1 MPISKFCI
9 KIVHIWDQKKGLY
22 SRVSSSISNEKS
34 VNKRYVQGLKIA
46 SITLFGLYLMG
57 VSTAII
63 LPGLEA
69 PYTREMLTF
78 LFLGGLLI
86 YGSVAVFVNESR
98 YRVCLFL
105 AVFMQMC
112 FPVAISFLLNYET
125 NFAKVPE
132 LMGGRIMDYAFIGA
146 AGPMVV
152 SVMFA
157 RFYLSLFLIFYVLAL
172 TIFQIFAISSTP
184 ELFFSFNYKEIATN
198 INAINAQVLFNNS
211 TYLVV
216 VTAGLITLAWVI
228 DRNLK
233 EATLQ
238 ERSNN
243 LLGRYF
249 SPEVREEI
257 ESSKL
262 DFNQTAE
269 KEQNIAVMFT
279 DISDFTKLSEGLEP
293 KEVLELLSE
302 YQTKMVAA
310 VFQNGGSV
318 DKFIGDSVMATFG
331 TPVSRGNDAQNALN
345 CIRQMQ
351 ISMREWE
358 KERTEKGLSVIKH
371 RVGVHYGSCFVGNVG
386 SEDRVEFTVIGDT
399 VNVASRICEACK
411 EVKSDVLVSDE
422 VKLRLSENLPS
433 EEVKNFQVR
442 GRDKKITLHKVVV

>member
-1 MPISKFCI
+1 M
-9 KIVHIWDQKKGLY
+9 
-22 SRVSSSISNEKS
+22 SSSISNEKS
-34 VNKRYVQGLKIA
+34 INKRYVQGLKIA
-46 SITLFGLYLMG
+46 AITLFGLYLMG

-69 PYTREMLTF
+69 PFTRQVLTF

-98 YRVCLFL
+98 YSICLFL

-112 FPVAISFLLNYET
+112 FPIAIFFILNYEYS
-125 NFAKVPE
+125 FAKFPE

-157 RFYLSLFLIFYVLAL
+157 RFYLSLFLIFYVLAI

-184 ELFFSFNYKEIATN
+184 ELFFSFNYNEIATN
-198 INAINAQVLFNNS
+198 INAINGQVLFNNS
-211 TYLVV
+211 TYLIV

-262 DFNQTAE
+262 DFNQTLE

-279 DISDFTKLSEGLEP
+279 DISNFTKLSEGLEP
-293 KEVLELLSE
+293 KQVLELLSE

-345 CIRQMQ
+345 CIRRMQ

-358 KERTEKGLSVIKH
+358 KERSENNLPVIKH
-371 RVGVHYGSCFVGNVG
+371 RIGVHYGSCFVGNVG

-411 EVKSDVLVSDE
+411 EIKSEVLISDE
-422 VKLRLSENLPS
+422 VKLRLSENLPT
-433 EEVKNFQVR
+433 EQVKNFEVR
-442 GRDKKITLHKVVV
+442 GRNKKVTLHKLIV

>member
-1 MPISKFCI
+1 M
-9 KIVHIWDQKKGLY
+9 
-22 SRVSSSISNEKS
+22 EKDLL
-34 VNKRYVQGLKIA
+34 VNKRYVNGLRLA
-46 SITLFGLYLMG
+46 SITLFGLYLIG
-57 VSTAII
+57 FINI
-63 LPGLEA
+63 
-69 PYTREMLTF
+69 TF
-78 LFLGGLLI
+78 IPVIETPIVTQFASLVMVTGFITFGAVATLLKDENYNICLVFAVAMQIAFPLLFGSLI
-86 YGSVAVFVNESR
+86 
-98 YRVCLFL
+98 
-105 AVFMQMC
+105 
-112 FPVAISFLLNYET
+112 NYEYSAT
-125 NFAKVPE
+125 SAYEAF
-132 LMGGRIMDYAFIGA
+132 GGRLLDYAFVGA

-152 SVMFA
+152 SVLFA
-157 RFYLSLFLIFYVLAL
+157 RFYLSIFFVVYNFALAL
-172 TIFQIFAISSTP
+172 IQVFNIMSIKNT
-184 ELFFSFNYKEIATN
+184 FFTFNYNEIATN
-198 INAINAQVLFNNS
+198 INALNGTVFSQNI
-211 TYLVV
+211 TYLLVV
-216 VTAGLITLAWVI
+216 AVGLITLAWVI
-228 DRNLK
+228 ETNVR

-249 SPEVREEI
+249 SPEVRDEI
-257 ESSKL
+257 EKNKFDLSQS
-262 DFNQTAE
+262 AE

-293 KEVLELLSE
+293 KEVLNLLSE

-358 KERTEKGLSVIKH
+358 KERSESDMPAIKH

-411 EVKSDVLVSDE
+411 EVKSDVLISDE
-422 VKLRLSENLPS
+422 VKLRLSENLPT
-433 EEVKNFQVR
+433 EEVKNFEVR
-442 GRDKKITLHKVVV
+442 GRDKKITLHKLTV

>member
-1 MPISKFCI
+1 M
-9 KIVHIWDQKKGLY
+9 
-22 SRVSSSISNEKS
+22 EKDLL
-34 VNKRYVQGLKIA
+34 VNKRYVNGLRLA
-46 SITLFGLYLMG
+46 SITLFGLYLIGFINITFIPVIETLIVKQFASLVMVTG
-57 VSTAII
+57 FITFGAIATLLKDENYNI
-63 LPGLEA
+63 CLVFAVAMQIAFPL
-69 PYTREMLTF
+69 
-78 LFLGGLLI
+78 LFGSLI
-86 YGSVAVFVNESR
+86 
-98 YRVCLFL
+98 
-105 AVFMQMC
+105 
-112 FPVAISFLLNYET
+112 NYEYSAT
-125 NFAKVPE
+125 SAYETF
-132 LMGGRIMDYAFIGA
+132 GGRLLDYAFVGA

-152 SVMFA
+152 SVLFA
-157 RFYLSLFLIFYVLAL
+157 RFYLSIFFVVYNFALAL
-172 TIFQIFAISSTP
+172 IQVFNIMSIKNT
-184 ELFFSFNYKEIATN
+184 FFTFNYNEIATN
-198 INAINAQVLFNNS
+198 INALNGTVFSQNI
-211 TYLVV
+211 TYLLVV
-216 VTAGLITLAWVI
+216 AVGLITLAWVI
-228 DRNLK
+228 ETNVR

-249 SPEVREEI
+249 SPEVRDEI
-257 ESSKL
+257 EKNKFDLSQS
-262 DFNQTAE
+262 TE

-293 KEVLELLSE
+293 REVLNLLSE

-358 KERTEKGLSVIKH
+358 KERSESDMPAIKH

-411 EVKSDVLVSDE
+411 EVKSDVLISDE
-422 VKLRLSENLPS
+422 VKLRLSENLPT
-433 EEVKNFQVR
+433 EEVKNFEVR
-442 GRDKKITLHKVVV
+442 GRDKKITLHKLTV

>member
-1 MPISKFCI
+1 MLLALN
-9 KIVHIWDQKKGLY
+9 VTNTLNVELEY
-22 SRVSSSISNEKS
+22 SN
-34 VNKRYVQGLKIA
+34 
-46 SITLFGLYLMG
+46 LFLILYLMHKIG
-57 VSTAII
+57 FR
-63 LPGLEA
+63 L
-69 PYTREMLTF
+69 
-78 LFLGGLLI
+78 LFVFHENYNICLLFA
-86 YGSVAVFVNESR
+86 VAMQIAFPL
-98 YRVCLFL
+98 LFG
-105 AVFMQMC
+105 AV
-112 FPVAISFLLNYET
+112 INYEFSMVGA
-125 NFAKVPE
+125 NE
-132 LMGGRIMDYAFIGA
+132 LFGARLMDYAFVGA

-152 SVMFA
+152 SILFA
-157 RFYLSLFLIFYVLAL
+157 RFYLSIFFVVYN
-172 TIFQIFAISSTP
+172 FAIALFQALNIFSKS
-184 ELFFSFNYKEIATN
+184 EIFFSFNYNEIATN
-198 INAINAQVLFNNS
+198 INAINGQVLFNNS
-211 TYLVV
+211 TYLIV

-351 ISMREWE
+351 ISMRE
-358 KERTEKGLSVIKH
+358 LSLIH
-371 RVGVHYGSCFVGNVG
+371 
-386 SEDRVEFTVIGDT
+386 I
-399 VNVASRICEACK
+399 
-411 EVKSDVLVSDE
+411 
-422 VKLRLSENLPS
+422 
-433 EEVKNFQVR
+433 
-442 GRDKKITLHKVVV
+442 